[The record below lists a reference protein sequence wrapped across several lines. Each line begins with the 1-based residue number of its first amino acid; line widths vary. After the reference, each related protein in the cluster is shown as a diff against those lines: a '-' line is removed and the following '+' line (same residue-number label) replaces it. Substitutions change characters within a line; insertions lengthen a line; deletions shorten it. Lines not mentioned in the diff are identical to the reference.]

1 MISDLR
7 IREMALGLFKQESA
21 RDKQRK
27 VGASDFSDPCEFHLA
42 KKLLG
47 LPIGEFKYFL
57 GAKIGT
63 ATHEFLEKRIETADL
78 DEFPE
83 FGSARIE
90 ESIVLGELEGY
101 GVIKSKPD
109 LVLVEGK
116 HLVDWKTS
124 KRDKSKQLQAV
135 VDGTAKDTKA
145 ASEALYS
152 LKKYYAQAQI
162 YAWGLNKSG
171 TEIDAC
177 SLVFINRDG
186 TYDPDVWTYTFPYDE
201 AFAQSM
207 WDRLARIWTEVSSGK
222 DLDSFEKDPQCF
234 NCKVTEGDV
243 E

>member
-1 MISDLR
+1 
-7 IREMALGLFKQESA
+7 
-21 RDKQRK
+21 
-27 VGASDFSDPCEFHLA
+27 LA

-47 LPIGEFKYFL
+47 MPGGEFKYFL

-63 ATHEFLEKRIETADL
+63 ATHEFLEKRMETVDF

-83 FGSARIE
+83 FKSAKIE
-90 ESIVLGELEGY
+90 ETIVLGELEGY
-101 GVIKSKPD
+101 GVVKSKPD
-109 LVLVEGK
+109 LVLVDGK

-135 VDGTAKDTKA
+135 VDGTAKETKA
-145 ASEALYS
+145 AAEALYS

-186 TYDPDVWTYTFPYDE
+186 SYDPDVWTYTFPYDE
-201 AFAQSM
+201 EFAQSM
-207 WDRLARIWTEVSSGK
+207 WDRLVRLWSELSGGR
-222 DLDSFEKDPQCF
+222 DLEEFERDPMCF
-234 NCKVTEGDV
+234 NCKVIDGIEA
-243 E
+243 